1 MAELTVNDVAVAT
14 YVVEPALD
22 IRLAPRPY
30 LHPVRTLGGV
40 VVTDELCF
48 DHPWHLGASLT
59 MADVNGVNVWGGR
72 TFVRDSGYVWL
83 PDHGR
88 VRHDG
93 WLPSQDGGLASQ
105 DGGLAS
111 QDGGLASQDDAL
123 ASQDDALAS
132 QDGGPASQD
141 DALASQDDAL
151 ASQDGGPASRD
162 GALASAGGLAESLS
176 WLDGDERTLLSERR
190 QIAATSAPGGW
201 ELSFRYALTA
211 PDTHQVVLGSPATHG
226 RTGGAGYGGFFWRLP
241 AGSAVAFTSDG
252 GEPHGS
258 EASWL
263 AVTVDEAYTL
273 IFEGLEGKDRWFVR
287 AGEYNGVCAALA
299 FATPLVI
306 PASET
311 ITRHI
316 RVRIADGP
324 FRGEGIPTRR
334 REP

>member
-1 MAELTVNDVAVAT
+1 MTELTVNDVAVAT

-59 MADVNGVNVWGGR
+59 VADVNGVNVWGGR

-88 VRHDG
+88 IRHDG
-93 WLPSQDGGLASQ
+93 WLPL
-105 DGGLAS
+105 
-111 QDGGLASQDDAL
+111 
-123 ASQDDALAS
+123 
-132 QDGGPASQD
+132 
-141 DALASQDDAL
+141 
-151 ASQDGGPASRD
+151 RD
-162 GALASAGGLAESLS
+162 GPPPTRDGSLSSAGGFAESLS
-176 WLDGDERTLLSERR
+176 WLDGEDRTLLTERR
-190 QIAATSAPGGW
+190 EIAATPATGGW

-241 AGSAVAFTSDG
+241 TGSAVAFTSDG
-252 GEPHGS
+252 SEPHGS
-258 EASWL
+258 EAAW
-263 AVTVDEAYTL
+263 AGVTVDEAYTL

-287 AGEYNGVCAALA
+287 TGEYNGVCAALA
-299 FATPLVI
+299 FETPLVI
-306 PASET
+306 RASET
-311 ITRHI
+311 LSRHI

-324 FRGEGIPTRR
+324 FRGELRQGA
-334 REP
+334 

>member
-1 MAELTVNDVAVAT
+1 MTELIVNDVAVAT

-59 MADVNGVNVWGGR
+59 VADVNGVNVWGGR

-88 VRHDG
+88 IRHDG
-93 WLPSQDGGLASQ
+93 WLPL
-105 DGGLAS
+105 
-111 QDGGLASQDDAL
+111 
-123 ASQDDALAS
+123 
-132 QDGGPASQD
+132 
-141 DALASQDDAL
+141 
-151 ASQDGGPASRD
+151 RD
-162 GALASAGGLAESLS
+162 GPPPTRDGSLSSAGGFAESLS
-176 WLDGDERTLLSERR
+176 WLDGEDRTLLTERR
-190 QIAATSAPGGW
+190 EIAATPATGGW

-241 AGSAVAFTSDG
+241 TGSAVAFTSDG
-252 GEPHGS
+252 SEPHGS
-258 EASWL
+258 EAAW
-263 AVTVDEAYTL
+263 AGVTVDEAYTL

-287 AGEYNGVCAALA
+287 TGEYNGVCAALA
-299 FATPLVI
+299 FETPLVI
-306 PASET
+306 RASET
-311 ITRHI
+311 LSRHI

-324 FRGEGIPTRR
+324 FRGELRQGA
-334 REP
+334 

>member
-1 MAELTVNDVAVAT
+1 MAELTVNDVAIAT

-59 MADVNGVNVWGGR
+59 VADVNGVNVWGGR

-88 VRHDG
+88 IRHDG
-93 WLPSQDGGLASQ
+93 WLPL
-105 DGGLAS
+105 
-111 QDGGLASQDDAL
+111 
-123 ASQDDALAS
+123 
-132 QDGGPASQD
+132 
-141 DALASQDDAL
+141 
-151 ASQDGGPASRD
+151 RD
-162 GALASAGGLAESLS
+162 GSAPSHDGSAPSHDGSAPSHDGSAPSHDGSLPLAGGLAESLS
-176 WLDGDERTLLSERR
+176 WLDGEDRTLLTERR
-190 QIAATSAPGGW
+190 EIAATPAPGGW
-201 ELSFRYALTA
+201 ELSFRYALTT

-241 AGSAVAFTSDG
+241 TGSAVAFTSDG
-252 GEPHGS
+252 SEPHGS
-258 EASWL
+258 EAAWVG
-263 AVTVDEAYTL
+263 VTVDEAYTL

-287 AGEYNGVCAALA
+287 TGEYNGVCAALA
-299 FATPLVI
+299 FETPLVI

-311 ITRHI
+311 LSRRI
-316 RVRIADGP
+316 RVRIVDGP
-324 FRGEGIPTRR
+324 FR
-334 REP
+334 RELR